1 MEHLLI
7 DRVDGDDACVVTPVG
22 QLDVATAPRL
32 RQVLTEAQFGPART
46 VVLDLARVEYLDA
59 IGVGVIVDAHHRAR
73 THDTTFVVACDR
85 ERLLRVLA
93 DAGLDRVL
101 EIVPQAPAV

>member
-1 MEHLLI
+1 VEHLII
-7 DRVDGDDACVVTPVG
+7 DRADGDDVCVVTPVG

-32 RQVLTEAQFGPART
+32 RQVLTEAQFGPAHT
-46 VVLDLARVEYLDA
+46 VVLDLDRVEYLDA

-73 THDTTFVVACDR
+73 THDARFVVACGR

-93 DAGLDRVL
+93 DAGLDQVL